1 MGLPFE
7 ERFAAECSVPPVDLC
22 AVGTPLAATCAR
34 AGLPNQ
40 MRKVL
45 VT

>member
-34 AGLPNQ
+34 APAE